1 MKPADIMINEAYSMN
16 KQLCHVYI
24 ADALYII
31 VEAGSHI
38 LLGWNQHYCDC
49 CGWKLLGAP

>member
-24 ADALYII
+24 ADALYISI
-31 VEAGSHI
+31 DMI
-38 LLGWNQHYCDC
+38 TRIRKFNLNYCDC